1 MVLSSQKDVLKSD
14 LVVCSVAA
22 VLSFAVSA
30 STVFLSLRVRTPSPV
45 LHNAGAR
52 GGALGT
58 HRLVGPRTGTR
69 PGCCEAHRPGGGR
82 VCGPVSHGR
91 RPLASPPRLGCLV
104 CKSNSTS
111 WGAHCADGRGTHG
124 EGGRP
129 RRSPSPADGPEAA
142 GAVLTRHQTRMG
154 RPARGSSR
162 WRWPRV
168 EHCVCANSPGAG
180 GPAGEG
186 GRGCPCL

>member
-69 PGCCEAHRPGGGR
+69 PGRCEAHRPGEGGCVAPSAMAGGR
-82 VCGPVSHGR
+82 SLPLPVWGVWFARVTAHLGEPTVQMAGGHTEKGEGHAAAR
-91 RPLASPPRLGCLV
+91 VPHTGPRL
-104 CKSNSTS
+104 
-111 WGAHCADGRGTHG
+111 
-124 EGGRP
+124 
-129 RRSPSPADGPEAA
+129 PE
-142 GAVLTRHQTRMG
+142 QF
-154 RPARGSSR
+154 
-162 WRWPRV
+162 
-168 EHCVCANSPGAG
+168 
-180 GPAGEG
+180 
-186 GRGCPCL
+186 